1 MQIDHKVEDQS
12 PIKIHF
18 IYLAFVLQPLK
29 NEFITPTIHV
39 CLFGVNHTRTNV
51 ETIPALFMSL
61 TVTKESVLR
70 TDRPH
75 LYIISSNP
83 LPFIIWPQM
92 INSDVPM

>member
-1 MQIDHKVEDQS
+1 MFAFSKISYKDMQIDHKVEDQS

-51 ETIPALFMSL
+51 ETIPG
-61 TVTKESVLR
+61 
-70 TDRPH
+70 
-75 LYIISSNP
+75 
-83 LPFIIWPQM
+83 PFYVV
-92 INSDVPM
+92 NCH